1 MSTRTLDQ
9 LTLQIFEGTVQNI
22 INGFIVER
30 KSRGLSPN
38 TIKYYQNE
46 LRYFTDFLDS
56 IGAIRIDEVTANIIR
71 QYLLGLSER
80 RNNGGCHSAYRCI
93 KALLNWFE
101 LEFETEGW
109 KNPWKYWTR
118 L

>member
-1 MSTRTLDQ
+1 M
-9 LTLQIFEGTVQNI
+9 
-22 INGFIVER
+22 
-30 KSRGLSPN
+30 
-38 TIKYYQNE
+38 
-46 LRYFTDFLDS
+46 
-56 IGAIRIDEVTANIIR
+56 TANIIR